1 MVRVP
6 RRYAPVATRAR
17 PGGRPSAAMGCPRS
31 RRQLAFCL
39 AMLLLPFSLIVLLN
53 QPVDTRLERTLVQ
66 QLAELRQRVQHAE
79 MTNRERRKDVM
90 VLNRQLDTYGA
101 AAGERAQG
109 DGCGSGHSWAV
120 KAPAQQR
127 QEEEGPPVLPPSQ
140 QQLAQL
146 APPHDL
152 NDTTTPRGRTVP
164 GALPAA
170 VSGVPLTHL
179 QEINSDMEVPGL
191 LTYLPHL
198 LGRPDALTPAL
209 HVSQGRRDVTVVM
222 GLPTVKREVQN
233 YLISTLKNLI
243 DSMSESE
250 RLETLIVVFIAE
262 TDAEY
267 CSRTAQEIQDKFP
280 AEVKSG
286 LVDIISPSAEYY
298 PPRDSL
304 RRTLDDPLER
314 VQWRTKQN
322 LDFAFLM
329 MYCRPRGV
337 FYVQLEDDIMTKP
350 GYVTKMKEFA
360 LQKIS
365 EKKDWLLL
373 DFCQLGFIGKLFKTV
388 DLLPLIHFLV
398 MFNNDKPS
406 DWLLLN
412 LVHTK
417 VCRFDKSAKKC
428 KEEKDKVWLHYKPS
442 LFQHIGTHS
451 SLKGKVQ
458 KLKDRSGPAAPPPLS
473 ASEQLLHLRMLQ
485 RRSRA
490 RETDK
495 QFGKVQMFKA
505 HSNPPARV
513 VCDIKPHKQYTL
525 ERAYRGETYFWG
537 LLPQPGD
544 HLEFHLT
551 PPATLTGFMFQS
563 GNVEH
568 PSDRFYNTTV
578 EIVPALAEHE
588 LLKRYKTTS
597 DGYAIIGQFDDQGV
611 AAGSLDPTW
620 GPIRSLRLA
629 VQAESDNWV
638 ILNSPEE
645 ELVTPELG
653 GAAIPL
659 LNCASRPAPL
669 EQCLARQ

>member
-1 MVRVP
+1 
-6 RRYAPVATRAR
+6 
-17 PGGRPSAAMGCPRS
+17 MGCPRS

-53 QPVDTRLERTLVQ
+53 QPDPSDCTGRGLPSGSDKTVDTRLERTLVQ

-101 AAGERAQG
+101 AA
-109 DGCGSGHSWAV
+109 V
-120 KAPAQQR
+120 KAPSQQQQR
-127 QEEEGPPVLPPSQ
+127 QQEEGPPVLPPSQ

-146 APPHDL
+146 APPHEL

-458 KLKDRSGPAAPPPLS
+458 KLKD
-473 ASEQLLHLRMLQ
+473 
-485 RRSRA
+485 
-490 RETDK
+490 K
-495 QFGKVQMFKA
+495 QFGKVKMFKA

-551 PPATLTGFMFQS
+551 PPVTLTGFMFQS

-578 EIVPALAEHE
+578 EIVPALADHE

-638 ILNSPEE
+638 ILSEIH
-645 ELVTPELG
+645 LKR
-653 GAAIPL
+653 
-659 LNCASRPAPL
+659 S
-669 EQCLARQ
+669 